1 MRASVRIFAMGKL
14 DTRWLASAA
23 LVAVA
28 VLVSPAPA
36 LAHGA
41 YHARL
46 AAVSAR
52 IEKQPCADHYLERSA
67 QHREHGDLEAALADL
82 EQAERLD
89 PRRVDLGLHRGRL
102 ALAAGRPGEAV
113 APLEKLLA
121 ESPGHPEAHL
131 ALARALAELGRSRDA
146 AAHYT
151 RAIEAAPVPI
161 PAQYL
166 ERADALLAAGEP
178 ETALDGLD
186 EGLARLGPV
195 IALATRAIEIERS
208 RGRTDAAL
216 VRLERLASVS
226 SRQESWLARRAEI
239 LEDAGRRTEARA
251 AYAAALD
258 EMERLPA
265 RRRATPAMAELESR
279 ARDGLGRLAR
289 APE

>member
-131 ALARALAELGRSRDA
+131 ALARALAELGRSGA
-146 AAHYT
+146 
-151 RAIEAAPVPI
+151 VP
-161 PAQYL
+161 
-166 ERADALLAAGEP
+166 R
-178 ETALDGLD
+178 
-186 EGLARLGPV
+186 
-195 IALATRAIEIERS
+195 
-208 RGRTDAAL
+208 
-216 VRLERLASVS
+216 
-226 SRQESWLARRAEI
+226 
-239 LEDAGRRTEARA
+239 AGRRTAG
-251 AYAAALD
+251 
-258 EMERLPA
+258 
-265 RRRATPAMAELESR
+265 RRRAGGRTRR
-279 ARDGLGRLAR
+279 ARRGPRAAR
-289 APE
+289 TGDRPRDPR